1 MSHKFPQ
8 YFETDDKLPDAI
20 VLPVN
25 DTYANLW
32 GKTQEALKYIYRY
45 HLDDADWFYKAD
57 DDTYA
62 VIENMRRLLLNF
74 NASAPIHLGFK
85 YKNPEVTQGFH
96 SGGPGYILTRESI
109 RRFVEIG
116 LGYHN
121 ITMMNETVVGKSL
134 CAPGHAG
141 LEDFNMGNYNGITN

>member
-1 MSHKFPQ
+1 
-8 YFETDDKLPDAI
+8 
-20 VLPVN
+20 
-25 DTYANLW
+25 
-32 GKTQEALKYIYRY
+32 
-45 HLDDADWFYKAD
+45 LDDADWFYKAD

-62 VIENMRRLLLNF
+62 VIENMRRLLFNF

-116 LGYHN
+116 LGHESVN
-121 ITMMNETVVGKSL
+121 QTIVGKSL